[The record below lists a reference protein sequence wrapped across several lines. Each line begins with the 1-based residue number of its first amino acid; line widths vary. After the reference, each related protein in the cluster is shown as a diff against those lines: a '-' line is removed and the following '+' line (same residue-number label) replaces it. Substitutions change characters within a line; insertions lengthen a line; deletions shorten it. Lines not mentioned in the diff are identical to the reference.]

1 MVGQPKAPLAG
12 FSPVISQDNIA
23 LGPRA
28 RFALQRLQSLDKQ
41 PIGVSDLQSMVMDN
55 EVYLAGQVMPDLLEF
70 CAKHLG
76 TDASALQPLCTS
88 LKNWDQRANLDSGL
102 GLVHFINLAKQL

>member
-1 MVGQPKAPLAG
+1 
-12 FSPVISQDNIA
+12 QDNIA
-23 LGPRA
+23 LGARA

-76 TDASALQPLCTS
+76 TDAAALQPLCTS
-88 LKNWDQRANLDSGL
+88 LKSWDQRANL
-102 GLVHFINLAKQL
+102 